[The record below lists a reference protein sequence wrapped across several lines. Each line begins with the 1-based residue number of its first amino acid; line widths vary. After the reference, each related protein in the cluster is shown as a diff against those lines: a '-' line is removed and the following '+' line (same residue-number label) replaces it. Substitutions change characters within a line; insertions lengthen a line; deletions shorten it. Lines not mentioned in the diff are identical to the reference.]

1 MKRFKGM
8 QGMLILIVLVCAV
21 VGFYYYL
28 ANRAKTKEEEENTTI
43 TAVQDVLLRDL
54 ERSYPPTPKEV
65 VRFYAEISRCFYS
78 EEYTDEELEELAFKI
93 QELYDDELVAA
104 KTQESYLTDLKDDIE
119 KFKSDGW
126 VITGYTTSASTD
138 VFTFSEDGYDWARL
152 YCTFYLRKGRTK
164 TNTQE
169 VFVLRKDEEGHWKI
183 YGWDLAD

>member
-8 QGMLILIVLVCAV
+8 QGMLILIVLVCV
-21 VGFYYYL
+21 VIGFYYYL
-28 ANRAKTKEEEENTTI
+28 SNRAKAKEEEDNTTI

-54 ERSYPPTPKEV
+54 QRSYPPTPKEV
-65 VRFYAEISRCFYS
+65 VRYYAEITRCFYS
-78 EEYTDEELEELAFKI
+78 EEYTDEELEAMAFKI

-104 KTQESYLTDLKDDIE
+104 KTQESYLQDLKDDIE
-119 KFKSDGW
+119 KFKGDGY
-126 VITGYTTSASTD
+126 VITNYSTSASTD
-138 VFTFSEDGYDWARL
+138 VFTFTENGYEWARL
-152 YCTFYLRKGRTK
+152 YCTFNLRNGKHK